1 MKDIPVFTTENGV
14 ASLILKEIPYRG
26 EAYIRIQSSLSAE
39 ALLAEC
45 VQFCT
50 MCGAEKI
57 YAAGHPYFEKY
68 PVHTSVLQMRRSLEG
83 IGDTD
88 ASLFPVQEQTLIQW
102 RKLYNERMRDVP
114 NAAWMTE
121 KDGQEMLKKGDGYF
135 VHRDGQ
141 LLGIGRAFGDRIDA
155 VIAAQ
160 PGMGADVVL
169 ALCHALTADTAVL
182 EVASGNPRAIRLYQR
197 LGFTR
202 TGELSRWFRVV

>member
-1 MKDIPVFTTENGV
+1 
-14 ASLILKEIPYRG
+14 
-26 EAYIRIQSSLSAE
+26 
-39 ALLAEC
+39 
-45 VQFCT
+45 
-50 MCGAEKI
+50 
-57 YAAGHPYFEKY
+57 
-68 PVHTSVLQMRRSLEG
+68 MRRSLEG